1 MKDPCARYIGKQ
13 NSLRLPMDVS
23 KINGLGKQ
31 QMLATILLKA
41 FRQLDPAHMM
51 PLYST
56 EARYM
61 PKIVAQLKMH
71 LEIAEKVRAE
81 ETVVGNLYELLAEEG
96 TSARAEYR

>member
-1 MKDPCARYIGKQ
+1 
-13 NSLRLPMDVS
+13 
-23 KINGLGKQ
+23 
-31 QMLATILLKA
+31 
-41 FRQLDPAHMM
+41 M

-81 ETVVGNLYELLAEEG
+81 ETVVGNLHELLAEEG
-96 TSARAEYR
+96 TSARAEYW